1 MTKLNYFM
9 KCSAAIYLLKSRSR
23 IETASFAVKAG
34 KIKACYRTCKHGRF
48 S

>member
-1 MTKLNYFM
+1 MTKLNYIM
-9 KCSAAIYLLKSRSR
+9 KRSAAIYLLKSSSR
-23 IETASFAVKAG
+23 IETASFAVKVC